1 LIFFSNNSIEKED
14 EDAFL
19 RMLLSGF
26 RFFETRTNSKNY
38 FSVFEEYQQKRELQV
53 SDLKQPYETIISGF
67 RRDRKKDLR
76 KAERS
81 KMYIKTENNLD
92 KFINLY
98 KSNIGKKVKELKQS
112 DYNNLQSLIKTCMY
126 KKKGEILSAYDVEG
140 NLVASGFF

>member
-1 LIFFSNNSIEKED
+1 MIFFSNNSIEKED

-38 FSVFEEYQQKRELQV
+38 FSVFEEYQQKRDLQV
-53 SDLKQPYETIISGF
+53 LDLKQPYETIISGF
-67 RRDRKKDLR
+67 RKDRKKDLR

-81 KMYIKTENNLD
+81 KLYIKTENNLD

-98 KSNIGKKVKELKQS
+98 KSNIGKKVKELKQN
-112 DYNNLQSLIKTCMY
+112 DYNNLQSLIHTCIH

-140 NLVASGFF
+140 NLVASGLF